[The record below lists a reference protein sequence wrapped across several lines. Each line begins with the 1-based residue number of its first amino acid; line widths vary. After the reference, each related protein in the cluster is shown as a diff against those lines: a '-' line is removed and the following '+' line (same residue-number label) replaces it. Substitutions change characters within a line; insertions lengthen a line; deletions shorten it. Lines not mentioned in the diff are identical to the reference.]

1 MLLGFEAVVQGRT
14 NGQSLFGHF
23 VHSSI
28 EVWRQCKG
36 EMAEDP
42 APNDMTRRCEPGI
55 AKVLIPI
62 LNIAANEILGPNSE
76 YTVAQIKQ

>member
-1 MLLGFEAVVQGRT
+1 
-14 NGQSLFGHF
+14 
-23 VHSSI
+23 
-28 EVWRQCKG
+28 
-36 EMAEDP
+36 MAEDP

-55 AKVLIPI
+55 ANVLIPI